1 MARFYVDEDVALLL
15 AHSLSQAGHDALT
28 TRDAGRLGAGD
39 HLQFLYAVQER
50 RILITHNVSDF
61 SLLHLAW
68 MAWPRDERA
77 PQSHPGIL
85 VAAQEPAERVAAA
98 IGGLLTRGGSLAD
111 SLYRWRPFDAW
122 SRLEPDG
129 NWLHGRQ

>member
-39 HLQFLYAVQER
+39 HLHFLYAVQER
-50 RILITHNVSDF
+50 RILITHNVSSF

-68 MAWPRDERA
+68 LAWPRDERA
-77 PQSHPGIL
+77 PLSLRSQACVSPLRRGTSRHSSRS
-85 VAAQEPAERVAAA
+85 VA
-98 IGGLLTRGGSLAD
+98 
-111 SLYRWRPFDAW
+111 
-122 SRLEPDG
+122 
-129 NWLHGRQ
+129 